1 MLGALRCVAQR
12 LPDAGPIT
20 LGVAESFG
28 ARAAAGR
35 RSANEL
41 ACPTDARVSCS
52 RSGPARSRRSDPP
65 GNPNAAMK
73 SATPEQYL
81 ASLPADRRAAM
92 RALHSAIRKAVPKLT
107 AEIMMGMG
115 SPVIGYGKYHYKSA
129 SGREGDWFLI
139 GLTSGKNYYSLHICA
154 ADKGGYLVE
163 QNAAKLGKVKTG
175 RSCINFKKLE
185 DLKLDV
191 AMALVKQA
199 VKSGGLNA
207 EG

>member
-1 MLGALRCVAQR
+1 MKPTT
-12 LPDAGPIT
+12 PD
-20 LGVAESFG
+20 
-28 ARAAAGR
+28 
-35 RSANEL
+35 
-41 ACPTDARVSCS
+41 
-52 RSGPARSRRSDPP
+52 
-65 GNPNAAMK
+65 
-73 SATPEQYL
+73 QYI
-81 ASLPADRRAAM
+81 ASLPADRRDAIL
-92 RALHSAIRKAVPKLT
+92 ALHAAIRKTVPKLIP
-107 AEIMMGMG
+107 EIMMGMG

-139 GLTSGKNYYSLHICA
+139 GLCAGKSYYSLHICA

-163 QNAAKLGKVKTG
+163 QSAAKLGKVKTG